1 MLTIGLAKY
10 PISAM
15 HCKSSPLLTC
25 PCGFV
30 WRNGWP
36 FIGALAV
43 AATLTLSFLAT
54 GCSLTPLAKHT
65 AAFSTAATLVINSSE
80 DAYRGANQLRQDEQ
94 VAAAVSDYDKNP
106 KWSPYTDTKPLLT
119 TEQLN
124 ARITVLDGL
133 KAYAASL
140 VQITGSQSSKDL
152 NTAAAGVGSN
162 LKSLSST
169 VATDLKSSVPNAP
182 VMSAVE
188 ANGVSTAVRALGDYL
203 IARKVKGSLPK
214 VTQDMNPIIKTLCEL
229 LDSDIVVLRRQ
240 ADVDYQT
247 LITDQDQ
254 FIRHPATPLDPVE
267 HRNEIG
273 KLISLAAQQKA
284 NDDLLAKLQVALH
297 TLELTHQ
304 ALAAAAQGN
313 DTESIKQKIADLE
326 AAGQSL
332 ASFYSSLP
340 TK

>member
-1 MLTIGLAKY
+1 MGT
-10 PISAM
+10 
-15 HCKSSPLLTC
+15 
-25 PCGFV
+25 
-30 WRNGWP
+30 
-36 FIGALAV
+36 LAV
-43 AATLTLSFLAT
+43 VATLTLSFLAT

-80 DAYRGANQLRQDEQ
+80 DAYRGANQLRQNEQ

-119 TEQLN
+119 TVQLN

-152 NTAAAGVGSN
+152 DTAAAGVGSN

-169 VATDLKSSVPNAP
+169 AATDLKSSVPNAP
-182 VMSAVE
+182 VMSAEE

-214 VTQDMNPIIKTLCEL
+214 VTQDMNPNVKTLCEL

-254 FIRHPATPLDPVE
+254 FIRHPDTPLDPVE

-273 KLISLAAQQKA
+273 KLITLAAQQKA

-313 DTESIKQKIADLE
+313 DPESIKQKIADLE

-332 ASFYSSLP
+332 ATYYSSLP
-340 TK
+340 VN

>member
-1 MLTIGLAKY
+1 MQRKL
-10 PISAM
+10 
-15 HCKSSPLLTC
+15 SPLLASTSSS
-25 PCGFV
+25 V
-30 WRNGWP
+30 GWNARLTA
-36 FIGALAV
+36 GAYAV
-43 AATLTLSFLAT
+43 AATLVLGILAT
-54 GCSLTPLAKHT
+54 GCSLTPLAKHA
-65 AAFSTAATLVINSSE
+65 AAFSTAATQVINSSE
-80 DAYRGANQLRQDEQ
+80 DAYRAANQLRQDEQ
-94 VAAAVSDYDKNP
+94 VAAAVYDYDKNP

-124 ARITVLDGL
+124 ARIAVLDGL

-152 NTAAAGVGSN
+152 NTAASGVGSN

-182 VMSAVE
+182 VMNAQE
-188 ANGVSTAVRALGDYL
+188 ANVLSTAIRTLGDYL
-203 IARKVKGSLPK
+203 IGRKVKGSLPK

-229 LDSDIVVLRRQ
+229 LDSDIVLLRRQ

-247 LITDQDQ
+247 LIEQQDQ

-267 HRNEIG
+267 HRDEIG
-273 KLISLAAQQKA
+273 KLITLASQQKA
-284 NDDLLAKLQVALH
+284 NDDLLTKLQESLH

-313 DTESIKQKIADLE
+313 DPESIKQRIADLE

-340 TK
+340 AK

>member
-1 MLTIGLAKY
+1 MGAYAAAAVLAF
-10 PISAM
+10 SV
-15 HCKSSPLLTC
+15 L
-25 PCGFV
+25 V
-30 WRNGWP
+30 
-36 FIGALAV
+36 
-43 AATLTLSFLAT
+43 T

-65 AAFSTAATLVINSSE
+65 AAFSTATNQVINSSE
-80 DAYRGANQLRQDEQ
+80 DAYRAANQLRQDEQ
-94 VAAAVSDYDKNP
+94 VAAAVYDYDKNP
-106 KWSPYTDTKPLLT
+106 RWSPYTDTKPLLT
-119 TEQLN
+119 PEQLN

-162 LKSLSST
+162 LESLSST
-169 VATDLKSSVPNAP
+169 VATNLKSSVANAP
-182 VMSAVE
+182 VMSAEE

-203 IARKVKGSLPK
+203 IAKRVKGSLPK
-214 VTQDMNPIIKTLCEL
+214 VTQDMNPVVKTLCEL
-229 LDSDIVVLRRQ
+229 LNSDIIVLRRQ

-247 LITDQDQ
+247 LIEQEDQ

-267 HRNEIG
+267 HRDEVG
-273 KLISLAAQQKA
+273 KLITLANQQKA
-284 NDDLLAKLQVALH
+284 NDELLAKLQVALH

-313 DTESIKQKIADLE
+313 DPESIKQKIADLE

-340 TK
+340 TS

>member
-1 MLTIGLAKY
+1 MRTAAAMSILTF
-10 PISAM
+10 S
-15 HCKSSPLLTC
+15 
-25 PCGFV
+25 V
-30 WRNGWP
+30 
-36 FIGALAV
+36 
-43 AATLTLSFLAT
+43 LAT

-65 AAFSTAATLVINSSE
+65 AAFSIAAGQVINSSE
-80 DAYRGANQLRQDEQ
+80 DAYRAANQLRQEEQ
-94 VAAAVSDYDKNP
+94 VAAAVRDYDTNP

-133 KAYAASL
+133 KAYADSL

-152 NTAAAGVGSN
+152 NSAAAGVGSN
-162 LKSLSST
+162 LKALSST
-169 VATDLKSSVPNAP
+169 AATDLKNSVPNAP
-182 VMSAVE
+182 VMSAAE

-203 IARKVKGSLPK
+203 IARRVKGSLPK
-214 VTQDMNPIIKTLCEL
+214 VTQDMNPVIKKLCEL
-229 LDSDIVVLRRQ
+229 LNSDITALRRQ

-247 LITDQDQ
+247 LIEQEDQ

-273 KLISLAAQQKA
+273 KLIKLANQQKA
-284 NDDLLAKLQVALH
+284 NDELLAKLQVALH
-297 TLELTHQ
+297 TLDLTHQ

-313 DTESIKQKIADLE
+313 DPETIKEKLADLE

-340 TK
+340 SS

>member
-1 MLTIGLAKY
+1 M
-10 PISAM
+10 
-15 HCKSSPLLTC
+15 
-25 PCGFV
+25 
-30 WRNGWP
+30 
-36 FIGALAV
+36 GALAA
-43 AATLTLSFLAT
+43 AATVTLSVLAT

-140 VQITGSQSSKDL
+140 VQITGSQSSNDL
-152 NTAAAGVGSN
+152 DTAAAGVGSN
-162 LKSLSST
+162 LESLSST

-182 VMSAVE
+182 VMSAEE
-188 ANGVSTAVRALGDYL
+188 ANAVSTAVRALGDYL

-214 VTQDMNPIIKTLCEL
+214 VTQDMNPNVKTLCEL
-229 LDSDIVVLRRQ
+229 LDSDIVSLRRQ

-267 HRNEIG
+267 HRHEIG
-273 KLISLAAQQKA
+273 KLITLAAQQKA

-313 DTESIKQKIADLE
+313 DPESIKQKIADLE

-332 ASFYSSLP
+332 ASFYGSLS

>member
-1 MLTIGLAKY
+1 MGTLAAAVTLGLS
-10 PISAM
+10 I
-15 HCKSSPLLTC
+15 
-25 PCGFV
+25 
-30 WRNGWP
+30 
-36 FIGALAV
+36 
-43 AATLTLSFLAT
+43 LAT
-54 GCSLTPLAKHT
+54 GCSLSPIAKHT
-65 AAFSTAATLVINSSE
+65 AAFSTATSQVINSSE
-80 DAYRGANQLRQDEQ
+80 DAYRSANRLRQDEQ
-94 VAAAVSDYDKNP
+94 VAAAVYDYDKNP

-162 LKSLSST
+162 LESLSST
-169 VATDLKSSVPNAP
+169 AATDLKSSVPNAP
-182 VMSAVE
+182 VMSAEE

-203 IARKVKGSLPK
+203 IAKKVKGSLPK
-214 VTQDMNPIIKTLCEL
+214 VTQDMNPVVKTLCEL
-229 LDSDIVVLRRQ
+229 LNSDIVVLRRQ

-247 LITDQDQ
+247 LIEQEDQ
-254 FIRHPATPLDPVE
+254 FVRHPATPLDPVE
-267 HRNEIG
+267 HRDEIG
-273 KLISLAAQQKA
+273 KLITLASQQKA
-284 NDDLLAKLQVALH
+284 NDELLAKLQVALH

-313 DTESIKQKIADLE
+313 DPESIKQKIADLE

-340 TK
+340 AS

>member
-1 MLTIGLAKY
+1 
-10 PISAM
+10 M
-15 HCKSSPLLTC
+15 HCKPSKTPTC
-25 PCGFV
+25 PRSFA
-30 WRNGWP
+30 WQSRRL
-36 FIGALAV
+36 FALA
-43 AATLTLSFLAT
+43 LAT
-54 GCSLTPLAKHT
+54 TSVLALGILTVGCSLSPLAKHS
-65 AAFSTAATLVINSSE
+65 AAFSTAATLVIDSSE
-80 DAYRGANQLRQDEQ
+80 NAYRAANQLRQQEQ

-106 KWSPYTDTKPLLT
+106 RWSPYTDTKPLLT
-119 TEQLN
+119 PEQLN
-124 ARITVLDGL
+124 ARIAVLDGL

-152 NTAAAGVGSN
+152 NTAASGVGSN

-182 VMSAVE
+182 VMTAEE
-188 ANGVSTAVRALGDYL
+188 ANGVSTALRALGDYL

-214 VTQDMNPIIKTLCEL
+214 VTQDMNANVKTLCEL
-229 LDSDIVVLRRQ
+229 LNSDIVILRRQ

-267 HRNEIG
+267 HRDEIG
-273 KLISLAAQQKA
+273 KLITWAAQQKA
-284 NDDLLAKLQVALH
+284 NDDLLAKLQAALH
-297 TLELTHQ
+297 TLALTHQ

-313 DTESIKQKIADLE
+313 DPESIKQKIADLE

-332 ASFYSSLP
+332 ATYYSSLSS
-340 TK
+340 K

>member
-1 MLTIGLAKY
+1 MQYESSTVGIRPHGSVGGNGRHFMGTLAAAVTLGLS
-10 PISAM
+10 I
-15 HCKSSPLLTC
+15 
-25 PCGFV
+25 
-30 WRNGWP
+30 
-36 FIGALAV
+36 
-43 AATLTLSFLAT
+43 LAT
-54 GCSLTPLAKHT
+54 GCSLSPIAKHT
-65 AAFSTAATLVINSSE
+65 AAFSTATSQVINSSE
-80 DAYRGANQLRQDEQ
+80 DAYRSANRLRQDEQ
-94 VAAAVSDYDKNP
+94 VAAAVYDYDKNP

-162 LKSLSST
+162 LESLSST
-169 VATDLKSSVPNAP
+169 AATDLKSSVPNAP
-182 VMSAVE
+182 VMSAEE

-203 IARKVKGSLPK
+203 IAKKVKGSLPK
-214 VTQDMNPIIKTLCEL
+214 VTQDMNPVVKTLCEL
-229 LDSDIVVLRRQ
+229 LNSDIVVLRRQ

-247 LITDQDQ
+247 LIEQEDQ
-254 FIRHPATPLDPVE
+254 FVRHPATPLDPVE
-267 HRNEIG
+267 HRDEIG
-273 KLISLAAQQKA
+273 KLITLASQQKA
-284 NDDLLAKLQVALH
+284 NDELLAKLQVALH

-313 DTESIKQKIADLE
+313 DPESIKQKIADLE

-340 TK
+340 AS